1 MRPGEG
7 EQAGAGGFRS
17 QRLCGQHGAI
27 FDRGERPS
35 EWTVCVSFGRSHSR
49 TARAAGNNVGGSH
62 PPPGRPRNR
71 QERKW
76 LPPSNR
82 GADVAREARPE
93 EAARTPGA
101 PVKTRTEPVEITRS
115 LSEEALKGYDFLFVG
130 LDPAGMPEGGFNPDI
145 LASARSFGGPLAAAI
160 ARGAH
165 KRDPISGP
173 LRLLAPITGA
183 PTSRRGAEVA
193 IELAR
198 ASCAELA
205 ILFLAPAASARSSIA
220 ERRRR
225 ALTGRNEEAAIKE
238 VVSSPIISINRRVS
252 KAGGRTTGPPPFS
265 KKPTQRMRH

>member
-1 MRPGEG
+1 MSRARP
-7 EQAGAGGFRS
+7 APR
-17 QRLCGQHGAI
+17 
-27 FDRGERPS
+27 RPHAR
-35 EWTVCVSFGRSHSR
+35 VPPLPVK
-49 TARAAGNNVGGSH
+49 ARA
-62 PPPGRPRNR
+62 
-71 QERKW
+71 
-76 LPPSNR
+76 
-82 GADVAREARPE
+82 
-93 EAARTPGA
+93 
-101 PVKTRTEPVEITRS
+101 EPAEIARS

-145 LASARSFGGPLAAAI
+145 LASARSFSGPLAAAI

-165 KRDPISGP
+165 KRDRISGP

-198 ASCAELA
+198 ASRAELA

-238 VVSSPIISINRRVS
+238 VVSSPITSINRRVS
-252 KAGGRTTGPPPFS
+252 KAGGRTTGRLPFS
-265 KKPTQRMRH
+265 NRPAQRKRH